1 MIDYAIIAVE
11 VRKMIKRMTS
21 NARKPGGFWGSLMI
35 KKMNAGHFQMTKWAL
50 LKLDLPENGAVA
62 DLGCGGGRCI
72 RLMSQMCSSKIYGID
87 YSPLCVKK
95 SSRKNRKAI
104 KNGRVEISEA
114 SVEALPF
121 ENNSI
126 DCAVAVETIYFWND
140 PDKAF
145 SEIKRVLKP
154 NGSLNIVCEM
164 VKNDDGSGAHTEVA
178 ELLKLNYYS
187 KTEIENIFCRNG
199 FVDITSHFDKENTW
213 LMVSGKKNYES

>member
-1 MIDYAIIAVE
+1 
-11 VRKMIKRMTS
+11 MIKRMTA

-35 KKMNAGHFQMTKWAL
+35 KKMNAGHFEMTKWAL
-50 LKLDLPENGAVA
+50 SKLTLPENGVVA

-72 RLMSQMCSSKIYGID
+72 KLLSQMCNARICGID

-95 SSRKNRKAI
+95 ASRKNRRAI
-104 KNGRVEISEA
+104 KNGRVAIFEA
-114 SVEALPF
+114 SVDALPF

-126 DCAVAVETIYFWND
+126 DCAVAVESIYFWNN

-154 NGSLNIVCEM
+154 NGSLNIICEM

-187 KTEIENIFCRNG
+187 KSEI
-199 FVDITSHFDKENTW
+199 
-213 LMVSGKKNYES
+213 